1 MSAVIQPLT
10 GNVLETKRLYMRPL
24 DGNND
29 LADSVNLYGRAEENR
44 YFESGPKTAEE
55 TAKYIDEFA
64 TQQFRDFPPFGIY
77 VVSRTD
83 NDEVIGH
90 ADFFTIDQER
100 PGEDVEIGFILKSEH
115 QGKGYGTEIAQGLTS
130 YARDLHSQGNPRV
143 KRLVA
148 TAHPENKGSWKIL
161 EKLGMQFLE
170 QVEKFNGPR
179 RVYELNLS
187 KPELKK

>member
-1 MSAVIQPLT
+1 MSTAIQPGT
-10 GNVLETKRLYMRPL
+10 VNFLETQRLRMRPL
-24 DGNND
+24 DAHSD
-29 LADSVNLYGRAEENR
+29 LTDSVTLYGRSEENR

-55 TAKYIDEFA
+55 TVKYIDEFA
-64 TQQFRDFPPFGIY
+64 TQQFREFPPFGIY

-83 NDEVIGH
+83 NNEFVGH
-90 ADFFTIDQER
+90 ADLFTIDQER

-115 QGKGYGTEIAQGLTS
+115 QGQGYGTEIAQGLTS
-130 YARDLHSQGNPRV
+130 CARDLYSQGHPRV

-148 TAHPENKGSWKIL
+148 TAHPENKGSWRIL

-179 RVYELNLS
+179 RVYELNFS